1 MELTV
6 KNYAIQEEE
15 QITSILT
22 EVIPP
27 SDEQSL
33 VLLAKA

>member
-1 MELTV
+1 MELTE
-6 KNYAIQEEE
+6 KTNAIQEEE
-15 QITSILT
+15 QFTSILT

-27 SDEQSL
+27 SDEQCL

>member
-1 MELTV
+1 MELTA
-6 KNYAIQEEE
+6 KNNAIQEEE
-15 QITSILT
+15 FTSILT

-33 VLLAKA
+33 VHLVKA

>member
-1 MELTV
+1 MELTA
-6 KNYAIQEEE
+6 KTNAIQEEE
-15 QITSILT
+15 FTSILT
-22 EVIPP
+22 EAIPP